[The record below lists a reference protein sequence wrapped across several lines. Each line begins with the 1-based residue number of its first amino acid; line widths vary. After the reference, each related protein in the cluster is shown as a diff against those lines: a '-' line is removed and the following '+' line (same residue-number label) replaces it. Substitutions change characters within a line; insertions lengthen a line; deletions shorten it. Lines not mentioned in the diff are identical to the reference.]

1 MNPIK
6 HVNNLQ
12 QVISNIYAATEH
24 MTEEEYGSIQDQ
36 LREAI
41 YLIDAAQIRLIDQS
55 EDLGIKKD

>member
-1 MNPIK
+1 MNTIK

-12 QVISNIYAATEH
+12 QVITDIYAATEH

-36 LREAI
+36 IREAI

-55 EDLGIKKD
+55 EDLGINKD